1 MDGIKEIDL
10 ISENERYLIDFSNI
24 KSNIFTQDN
33 FLNPEGLNDYY
44 KDPSKGVPLLLPIK
58 LDCFDYSNVKEIFE
72 ININEF
78 ARNIFSTKN
87 TDYIGV
93 RKYFQFGN
101 QFCIGAFPKKNYIEK
116 IKQFDEINS
125 KLKKLNNEL
134 KKNKKKVIAFQ
145 TRNIPHLGHE
155 KIIEM
160 LLEEYDYVVINPVI
174 GPKKKGDVKNQILV
188 KVFNFLSEN
197 YYNKKIIFM
206 PVCANMFYAGPRE
219 ALHHACL
226 RSSVGFDSFVVGRDH
241 AGADS
246 NYDPEEAIDI
256 VSKYKSKFNIKI
268 ITHKGS
274 YFDKSQNKIV
284 IKNNINE
291 NNDLLDISGSDFR
304 NAIIQK
310 KHFKFARKDLQ
321 DFIYSFKQNIFY

>member
-1 MDGIKEIDL
+1 LDGIEEIDL
-10 ISENERYLIDFSNI
+10 ISESERYLLDFSNI
-24 KSNIFTQDN
+24 KSNIFSQDN
-33 FLNPEGLNDYY
+33 FLNKESLYDYY
-44 KDPSKGVPLLLPIK
+44 DDPSKGVPLLLPIK
-58 LDCFDYSNVKEIFE
+58 LDCFDYSQVKEIFE

-78 ARNIFSTKN
+78 ARRIFSTKN
-87 TDYIGV
+87 NNYIGV
-93 RKYFQFGN
+93 KKYFQFGN
-101 QFCIGAFPKKNYIEK
+101 QFCTGGFPKKNYIRK
-116 IKQFDEINS
+116 INQFNDINN
-125 KLKKLNNEL
+125 KLKKFITKL

-160 LLEEYDYVVINPVI
+160 LLEKYDYVVINPVI

-197 YYNKKIIFM
+197 HYNKRIIFM

-219 ALHHACL
+219 ALHHACI

-241 AGADS
+241 AGAEN
-246 NYDPEEAIDI
+246 NYDPEEAIN
-256 VSKYKSKFNIKI
+256 VVKKYKSSFNIEI
-268 ITHKGS
+268 VTHKGS

-284 IKNNINE
+284 IKDNINK
-291 NNDLLDISGSDFR
+291 NNNLLNISGSDFR
-304 NAIIQK
+304 NSIIQK

-321 DFIYSFKQNIFY
+321 EFIYSFKQNIFY